1 VALFACSSVP
11 TPGEEKFEVF
21 RGTNLAH
28 WLSQSRQR
36 GAEREQFI
44 TKADIEAV
52 AEMGFDHVRLP
63 IDEEQMWDEN
73 GNRHD
78 DAFQLME
85 NCIDWSLENDL
96 RVIVDL
102 HILRSHHFNAEEK
115 PLWTDPAEQEKFY
128 DYGAI
133 CRPHFQNIPTHGCL

>member
-1 VALFACSSVP
+1 MKKLILFFFVVTLFACAPSTRQS
-11 TPGEEKFEVF
+11 EKKIEIF

-28 WLSQSRQR
+28 WLSQSQLR
-36 GAEREQFI
+36 GQEREQFM
-44 TKADIEAV
+44 TKDDIGAI
-52 AEMGFDHVRLP
+52 AAMGFDHVRLP

-73 GNRHD
+73 GNRHA

-85 NCIDWSLENDL
+85 NCIDWCAENGL

-115 PLWTDPAEQEKFY
+115 PL
-128 DYGAI
+128 
-133 CRPHFQNIPTHGCL
+133 